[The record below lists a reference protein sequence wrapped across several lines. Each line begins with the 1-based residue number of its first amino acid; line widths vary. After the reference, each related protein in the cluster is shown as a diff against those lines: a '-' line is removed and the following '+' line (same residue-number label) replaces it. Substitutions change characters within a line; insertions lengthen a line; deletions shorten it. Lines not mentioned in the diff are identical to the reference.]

1 LRHNP
6 YNEVSGTKGGDILVI
21 EFDELKF
28 RNEIKNMVRPF
39 GLGKRQTEQ
48 IISHALLAVRRSS
61 RPVRI

>member
-1 LRHNP
+1 M
-6 YNEVSGTKGGDILVI
+6 VI